1 MIRQCE
7 CVGEMGGL
15 MRIVYA
21 ASEVLPFAST
31 GGLADV
37 GAALPKA
44 LQQRGAEI
52 YRVMPLYRQIAEGG
66 HALKDTGIHL
76 DITVG
81 FRVYKAD
88 VWVAEEPSPKTY
100 FIRRDEFFDRSQ
112 LYSLPERDY
121 DDNFERFVFFQ
132 KAVVALI
139 DALGERPEIVHCSD
153 WQTGLVPLFL
163 RHGINGMG
171 RNLTEK
177 IVFTIH
183 NLAYQGIYPGSLYSL
198 TNLPFF
204 CFNMD
209 YLEFFGNIN
218 CIKGGMTAADLVTT
232 VSRTYTQEIQTEE
245 FGCGLHGVLARLGD
259 RLIGIPL
266 GVDYSIWSPVNDL
279 FIPPA
284 ARTADLSDKKLCKE
298 DLVKTIGLNIGTD
311 TAVMGMV
318 SRLTDQK
325 GLDILAEAM
334 NTLMG
339 MDVAFVI
346 LGVGQDKY
354 QNLCRQWAEKW
365 PGRFAVHIGYNTP
378 LAHKIIAGSDIYLM
392 PSRYEPCGLTQL
404 YGLRYGT
411 LPIVHATG
419 GLDDTVED
427 TPADGSRGTGF
438 KFKTY
443 TADALIAVTQRAL
456 EMRKRQDVW
465 GAIMRRAAQQDFSW
479 DHVAEDYLTLYRKL
493 LS

>member
-1 MIRQCE
+1 MK
-7 CVGEMGGL
+7 
-15 MRIVYA
+15 IVYA
-21 ASEVLPFAST
+21 ASEMLPFAST

-37 GAALPKA
+37 GAALPRA
-44 LQQRGAEI
+44 LLKHGVQI
-52 YRVMPLYRQIAEGG
+52 WRVMPMYRQIAEGG
-66 HALKDTGIHL
+66 YALKDTGIRL
-76 DITVG
+76 DIPVG

-88 VWVAEEPSPKTY
+88 VWTAEEPGPQTY
-100 FIRRDEFFDRSQ
+100 FIRRDELFDRSQ

-121 DDNFERFVFFQ
+121 DDNFKRFVFFQ
-132 KAVVALI
+132 KAIVALI
-139 DALGERPEIVHCSD
+139 DALGQRPDIVHCSD
-153 WQTGLVPLFL
+153 WQTGLLPFFL

-218 CIKGGMTAADLVTT
+218 CIKGGITAADIVTT
-232 VSRTYTQEIQTEE
+232 ISKTYTQEIRTEE

-266 GVDYSIWSPVNDL
+266 GVDYSVWSPAHDS
-279 FIPPA
+279 FIA
-284 ARTADLSDKKLCKE
+284 HACRTEDISGKKVCKE
-298 DLVKTIGLNIGTD
+298 ELAKTVGLNISAD
-311 TAVMGMV
+311 TPVIGMV
-318 SRLTDQK
+318 TRLVDQK

-334 NTLMG
+334 NDLMG
-339 MDVAFVI
+339 LDVAFVI
-346 LGVGQDKY
+346 LGAGQDKY
-354 QNLCRQWAEKW
+354 QALCRQWAEKW
-365 PGRFAVHIGYNTP
+365 PGRFAVHIGYDTH

-392 PSRYEPCGLTQL
+392 PSRFEPCGLSQL

-411 LPIVHATG
+411 LPVVHATG

-427 TPADGSRGTGF
+427 VAPDGSRGTGF

-443 TADALIAVTQRAL
+443 TADGLLSAIHRAL
-456 EMRKRQDVW
+456 ELHKRHEVW
-465 GAIMRRAAQQDFSW
+465 VSAMQRAMQQDFSW
-479 DHVAEDYLTLYRKL
+479 DRVAEEYLVLYRKL
-493 LS
+493 IS

>member
-1 MIRQCE
+1 
-7 CVGEMGGL
+7 

-21 ASEVLPFAST
+21 ASEILPFAST

-37 GAALPKA
+37 GSALPSA
-44 LQQRGAEI
+44 LLKHGIQVS
-52 YRVMPLYRQIAEGG
+52 RVMPLYRQIAESG
-66 HALKDTGIHL
+66 HSLKDTGIRL
-76 DITVG
+76 DIPVG

-88 VWVAEEPSPKTY
+88 VWTCDQPGPQTY

-132 KAVVALI
+132 KAIVALI
-139 DALGERPEIVHCSD
+139 DALGQRPDIVHCSD

-218 CIKGGMTAADLVTT
+218 CIKGGMTAADVVTT
-232 VSRTYTQEIQTEE
+232 VSKTYTQEIRTEE

-259 RLIGIPL
+259 RLVGIPL
-266 GVDYSIWSPVNDL
+266 GVDYSVWSPANDAY
-279 FIPPA
+279 ITHA
-284 ARTADLSDKKLCKE
+284 GRTADLSGKKACKDE
-298 DLVKTIGLNIGTD
+298 LVKAAKLNISAGT
-311 TAVMGMV
+311 AILGMV
-318 SRLTDQK
+318 TRLVDQK
-325 GLDILAEAM
+325 GLDILADAM
-334 NTLMG
+334 NALMAL
-339 MDVAFVI
+339 DVSVVI
-346 LGVGQDKY
+346 LGAGQEKY
-354 QNLCRQWAEKW
+354 QTLCRQWAEKW
-365 PGRFAVHIGYNTP
+365 PGRFTAHVGYDTP
-378 LAHKIIAGSDIYLM
+378 LAHKIIAGSDLYLM
-392 PSRYEPCGLTQL
+392 PSRFEPCGLSQL
-404 YGLRYGT
+404 YGFRYGT
-411 LPIVHATG
+411 LPVVHATG

-427 TPADGSRGTGF
+427 IPADGSKGTGF

-443 TADALIAVTQRAL
+443 TSDGLLSAIHRAMEL
-456 EMRKRQDVW
+456 RKNQEVW
-465 GAIMRRAAQQDFSW
+465 SAIMQRAAQQDFSW
-479 DHVAEDYLTLYRKL
+479 DRVADEYVLLYRKL
-493 LS
+493 MS